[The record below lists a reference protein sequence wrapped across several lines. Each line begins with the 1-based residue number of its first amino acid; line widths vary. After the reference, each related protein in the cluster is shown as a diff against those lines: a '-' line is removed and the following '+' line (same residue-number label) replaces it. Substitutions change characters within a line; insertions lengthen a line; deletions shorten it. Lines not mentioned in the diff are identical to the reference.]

1 MKLINKQI
9 VLPLTL
15 AALFFTAASCKSPPA
30 PVDEDRTGYSY
41 ARSASAV
48 EFNEIWGYIMI
59 KNEDRFSKEFPVSD
73 IGYFVKAVDTY
84 SRLEDVPAKEEHFA
98 DFTGRVHL
106 VSSADSKAQT
116 HLLLTQKDVRDQI
129 VEDLIKASETYDG
142 LQIDWELV
150 PAKDKDAYLEFL
162 TILKEKLGQKCLSVA
177 VPARV
182 KTLNTDAYDY
192 EAINK
197 IADRIIVMAYDE
209 HWSTSEPGPV
219 ASNGWCKRIAD
230 YAKTIIPPEKLV
242 MGLSFYGRAW
252 SDDTEGKRAYT
263 YDKLQK
269 LKYDRK
275 ITDKKI
281 QRNAEGIPY
290 FTYKK
295 PVMITVW
302 FDDIKS
308 NTERCRMYQENGIQ
322 NISWWRIGQES
333 IKFWDNIGLK

>member
-1 MKLINKQI
+1 MKLINNKI
-9 VLPLTL
+9 VLSLT
-15 AALFFTAASCKSPPA
+15 AATLFFTATSCKSPPA
-30 PVDEDRTGYSY
+30 PIDEDRNAYTY
-41 ARSASAV
+41 ARSVSAV

-59 KNEDRFSKEFPVSD
+59 KNEDRFSKEFPISD

-84 SRLEDVPAKEEHFA
+84 SRLQEVPPKEEHFA

-116 HLLLTQKDVRDQI
+116 HLLLTQKEVRDQI
-129 VEDLIKASETYDG
+129 IEDLIKASETYDG

-150 PAKDKDAYLEFL
+150 PAKDKEAYLEFL
-162 TILKEKLGQKCLSVA
+162 MILKEKLGQKCLSVA

-182 KTLNTDAYDY
+182 KPLKSDAYDY

-209 HWSTSEPGPV
+209 HWSTSAPGPV
-219 ASNGWCKRIAD
+219 ASNGWCKKIAD

-269 LKYDRK
+269 LRYNRK

-281 QRNAEGIPY
+281 QRSEEGIPY
-290 FTYKK
+290 FTFEK

-302 FDDIKS
+302 FDDVKS
-308 NTERCRMYQENGIQ
+308 NTERCRIYQENGIQ
-322 NISWWRIGQES
+322 NISFWRVGQES
-333 IKFWDNIGLK
+333 TGFWDNIGLK